1 MKLTDREWKEFF
13 IGGKEGIFDLCASFS
28 GIDKNKLL
36 DGDVSNIPY
45 ITRSDVNNGISL
57 FVGEK
62 QSHKYKMNKGNIIT
76 IGLDTQTV
84 FYQPHLFYTGQNI
97 QVLSNRYLNQYN
109 ALFIVRLL
117 KTQLRKFSWGGN
129 GATLGRLAR
138 TKILLPSNNNFPDY
152 QFMEDY
158 IKEIMHRKRQEY
170 IDYAKV
176 KLEQNRTEQIISLH
190 SKKWKEFF
198 VVDIFSSIQ
207 RGKRLIKDKQVSG
220 NVPYVSSTA
229 MNNGVDNFI
238 QYDSSKMRKYQ
249 NCLSVAN
256 SGSVGAS
263 FYEPFEYVASDHVTH
278 LKNDNFNRNI
288 YLFIAAMTNR
298 WSQKYNFNREI
309 NDPRISREKILLP
322 VNNKDEPDFAY
333 MEQYVNN
340 ILMQKYNDYLEYAK
354 KSQNIWNT

>member
-1 MKLTDREWKEFF
+1 MKLTDRKWKEFF
-13 IGGKEGIFDLCASFS
+13 IDDVFNVNGTITTKPQDLVLGGNTPRITCAS
-28 GIDKNKLL
+28 
-36 DGDVSNIPY
+36 
-45 ITRSDVNNGISL
+45 TNNGLDDLYKNNPTEKGRVITIDSATVGFTSYQGYDFIATDHVEKISL
-57 FVGEK
+57 
-62 QSHKYKMNKGNIIT
+62 KYVKMNVY
-76 IGLDTQTV
+76 IGLFLKQAIDNAIMQK
-84 FYQPHLFYTGQNI
+84 
-97 QVLSNRYLNQYN
+97 YN
-109 ALFIVRLL
+109 YGY
-117 KTQLRKFSWGGN
+117 KFSQ
-129 GATLGRLAR
+129 TRIR
-138 TKILLPSNNNFPDY
+138 KQKILLPINDKNEPDY

-158 IKEIMHRKRQEY
+158 IKEIMHKKRQEY
-170 IDYAKV
+170 IDYAKG
-176 KLEQNRTEQIISLH
+176 KSEQNSTEQIIPLY

-198 VVDIFSSIQ
+198 VVDIFPSIQ

-322 VNNKDEPDFAY
+322 VNNKDEPDYAY

-340 ILMQKYNDYLEYAK
+340 ILMQKYNDYLEYAE